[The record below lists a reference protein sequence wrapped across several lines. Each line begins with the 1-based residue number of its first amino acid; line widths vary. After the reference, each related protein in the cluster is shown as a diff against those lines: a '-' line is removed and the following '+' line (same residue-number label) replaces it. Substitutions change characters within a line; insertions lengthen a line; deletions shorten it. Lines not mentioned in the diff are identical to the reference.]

1 MCSIDVITEELFFSL
16 SADNKVNGNV
26 EKPWG
31 GKRLV
36 QDPAKHGKKY
46 NRKGY
51 LLLQGKWSLFHF
63 KKSLH
68 YMMKAYCIL
77 ELHQLSKNVP

>member
-31 GKRLV
+31 SKQLV
-36 QDPAKHGKKY
+36 RDPAKKMGKNKP
-46 NRKGY
+46 
-51 LLLQGKWSLFHF
+51 GKDTYCYKESDHCCTL
-63 KKSLH
+63 KSV
-68 YMMKAYCIL
+68 YMI
-77 ELHQLSKNVP
+77 

>member
-31 GKRLV
+31 GKQLV
-36 QDPAKHGKKY
+36 QDPVKKKREKIKEVRISIVT
-46 NRKGY
+46 RKVTTAA
-51 LLLQGKWSLFHF
+51 L
-63 KKSLH
+63 
-68 YMMKAYCIL
+68 
-77 ELHQLSKNVP
+77 

>member
-31 GKRLV
+31 GKQLV
-36 QDPAKHGKKY
+36 QDLAKKWEKIQQERVSIVT
-46 NRKGY
+46 RKVITVA
-51 LLLQGKWSLFHF
+51 L
-63 KKSLH
+63 
-68 YMMKAYCIL
+68 
-77 ELHQLSKNVP
+77 